1 MMKNE
6 SLFFYLLSSSDYK
19 KRIHHPGDEKIIP
32 HSHISYSDCVC
43 RNDHD
48 STLAVEY

>member
-19 KRIHHPGDEKIIP
+19 KRILRGYGTI
-32 HSHISYSDCVC
+32 V
-43 RNDHD
+43 
-48 STLAVEY
+48 